1 MTIEELI
8 QHRMSRRAM
17 IQTGA
22 AGAIFLLSGC
32 SSAAQP
38 SNGGSSSGG
47 PKKGGTLHMAQV
59 PDIIPSG
66 LFGQNFP
73 NGAVGRLVFNTLTE
87 YDHKTLKPN
96 PSLATSWQL
105 SGDGTSLS
113 MELRKDVKFHSGRS
127 FTADDVIF
135 SIQNIQDP
143 KRASQLR
150 STAASISDVSGSG
163 SSVKLRLSHATS
175 NLFDLFE
182 IMFIVDKETLP
193 DMLSGKNLNGTGP
206 FTWKQWNPGESVILA
221 RNPNYWKPGRPYL
234 DGVELRVIPQ
244 AQSLLASLQ
253 AQQTELALGLA
264 PKDFVALKSNT
275 TFTTSLGDTG
285 DNAYYVGCNLKVP
298 PFDKKEVRQAVAY
311 AVDKERILKEVFS
324 GVGYTT
330 SIPWPKASP
339 AYNDAAASHYSYNP
353 DKAKQIL
360 QAAGLSNIQAEL
372 AFNSGSPPLS
382 PMAQIVQFNLQQI
395 GITTKAVSYDAA
407 QFIQRLQAGTLPGL
421 WVNVHGFSQLHPA
434 TLIVSAFPFNAAKN
448 ASNLVDPVYQDLANQ
463 AFTASDSNAQSVY
476 QKVTAYLLDQEFVI
490 DSVITPGT
498 YVSVNRLKGLAYN
511 MFDYLD
517 FDEAYLA

>member
-1 MTIEELI
+1 MAIEDLM
-8 QHRMSRRAM
+8 QQRVSRRWVVKA
-17 IQTGA
+17 GA
-22 AGAIFLLSGC
+22 AGTLFLLTGC
-32 SSAAQP
+32 TSAAN
-38 SNGGSSSGG
+38 SGAGTSSG

-73 NGAVGRLVFNTLTE
+73 NTAVGRLVYNTLTE

-105 SGDGTSLS
+105 AGDGTSLTL
-113 MELRKDVKFHSGRS
+113 ELRKDVKFHSGRP
-127 FTADDVIF
+127 FGPDDVIF

-150 STAASISDVSGSG
+150 STAAVITDASGSG
-163 SSVKLRLSHATS
+163 STVKLRLSHAAS

-182 IMFIVDKETLP
+182 IMFIVDKDTLP

-206 FTWKQWNPGESVILA
+206 FVWKQWNPGDSVALSK
-221 RNPNYWKPGRPYL
+221 NPNYWKSGRPYL
-234 DGVELRVIPQ
+234 DGVELRIIPQ
-244 AQSLLASLQ
+244 AQSLLSSLQ

-264 PKDFVALKSNT
+264 PKDYVGLKNNPA
-275 TFTTSLGDTG
+275 FTTQVADTG
-285 DNAYYVGCNLKVP
+285 DAAYYVGCNVKVP
-298 PFDKKEVRQAVAY
+298 PFDRKEVRQAVAY

-324 GVGYTT
+324 GVGNVT
-330 SIPWPKASP
+330 SIPWPKSSP
-339 AYNDAAASHYSYNP
+339 AYTDAAATHYSYNP
-353 DKAKQIL
+353 NKAKQIL
-360 QAAGLSNIQAEL
+360 QSAGLTNVQAQL

-395 GITTKAVSYDAA
+395 GITTQTVSYDAA
-407 QFIQRLQAGTLPGL
+407 QFIQKLQAGTLPGL

-448 ASNLVDPVYQDLANQ
+448 ASNLNDPVYVDLANQ
-463 AFTASDSNAQSVY
+463 AFRASEGSAKAVY
-476 QKVTAYLLDQEFVI
+476 QKVTDYLLDQQFVI
-490 DSVITPGT
+490 DSVISPGT
-498 YVSVNRLKGLAYN
+498 FVSVNKFKNFTYN